1 MERIAKLFKNGRN
14 QAVRFP
20 VEFEFDTDRVYIRRD
35 REGNVILSKYPAKP
49 DSWAPLLSIIAQTPV
64 PQEFLGAEDRQQG
77 VADRDPFSEEE

>member
-14 QAVRFP
+14 QAVRLP

-49 DSWAPLLSIIAQTPV
+49 DSWH
-64 PQEFLGAEDRQQG
+64 RC
-77 VADRDPFSEEE
+77 